1 MASMQSIDRLTVV
14 VGVSLWRLAACTLM
28 SGWMCLAPGTAHAD
42 GKKVVAI
49 DAQFAIDGNSV
60 SPQCVLTMVPLAS
73 GDVQATE
80 VPVHVPNLRGCA
92 DGNFN
97 PSVQDTKN
105 GVSTTT
111 LDGRRVAY
119 RLLAHKNG
127 NYLLRMSVAEQGS
140 LVQRADLWVAMRSR
154 PLRHVLPNGRVATTL
169 ITVLA
174 LEGLHIPRGADEP
187 SGLQAAF
194 EKAAR

>member
-1 MASMQSIDRLTVV
+1 M
-14 VGVSLWRLAACTLM
+14 TL
-28 SGWMCLAPGTAHAD
+28 
-42 GKKVVAI
+42 
-49 DAQFAIDGNSV
+49 
-60 SPQCVLTMVPLAS
+60 VPLAS

-80 VPVHVPNLRGCA
+80 VPVRVPNLRGCA

-97 PSVQDTKN
+97 PSVQDPKN

-111 LDGRRVAY
+111 LDGRRIAY
-119 RLLAHKNG
+119 RLLANKNG

-140 LVQRADLWVAMRSR
+140 LVQRADLWVTMRSR
-154 PLRHVLPNGRVATTL
+154 PLRHVLPNGRVATTV

-174 LEGLHIPRGADEP
+174 LEGLHIPKGADEP

-194 EKAAR
+194 NKAAQ